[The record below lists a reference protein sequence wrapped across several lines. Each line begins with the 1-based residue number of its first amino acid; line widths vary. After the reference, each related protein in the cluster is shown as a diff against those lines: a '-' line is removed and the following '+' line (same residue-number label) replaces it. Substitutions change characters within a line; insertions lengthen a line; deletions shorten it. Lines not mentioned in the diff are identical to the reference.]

1 MALTP
6 AVTAWLK
13 GELGRTV
20 DLTDLDARYTRLGSA
35 RAVALEVLR
44 ERLADLRTQPSTV
57 NVSGVVSVSFT
68 ENIKSLERQ
77 VAALEDGQPPAPD
90 DPTDPDGST
99 LGGVGMLY
107 LVERPRR

>member
-13 GELGRTV
+13 GELGSTV
-20 DLTDLDARYTRLGSA
+20 DLADLEVRYLRLGTA

-44 ERLADLRTQPSTV
+44 ERLADLRAQPATV
-57 NVSGVVSVSFT
+57 NLSGVVGVGFA
-68 ENIKSLERQ
+68 ENIKAYERQ
-77 VAALEDGQPPAPD
+77 IALLEDGQPPAPD
-90 DPTDPDGST
+90 DPTDPDGSN
-99 LGGVGMLY
+99 LGGIGMLH

>member
-13 GELGRTV
+13 GELGSTV

-44 ERLADLRTQPSTV
+44 ERLADLRTQPTTV

-68 ENIKSLERQ
+68 ENINPWNGRS
-77 VAALEDGQPPAPD
+77 QPWKTVSPQPPD

-99 LGGVGMLY
+99 LGGIGMLY
-107 LVERPRR
+107 S